1 MKRVTL
7 NGIKRRGLAK
17 RKGREWWAL
26 QTVSILSRE
35 HIAWWRPE
43 GKGYTFDQA
52 EAMVV
57 DFPTAYDHTK
67 HCRPEKQIVFYALS
81 VACTGCGSMKSIEQ
95 IRGDHPDAL
104 SCCPEPTC
112 TRKPPV
118 NELIPQ
124 DTNHD

>member
-1 MKRVTL
+1 M
-7 NGIKRRGLAK
+7 
-17 RKGREWWAL
+17 
-26 QTVSILSRE
+26 
-35 HIAWWRPE
+35 E
-43 GKGYTFDQA
+43 GTGVVGAADGFNMVARTYRLVAARA

-67 HCRPEKQIVFYALS
+67 HCGPEKQIVFYALS